1 MDSHS
6 SSSLKDRVVVIT
18 GSARGMGRAY
28 AQAFLTAGAKVVA
41 TDKSWAGVEQLPP
54 ELAQSA
60 NDLLVA
66 DMDITDDAQ
75 IGRVCGAALE
85 RFGTIDALINNAAMR
100 QRDLFPPT
108 GRITTLETKDSDW
121 EKSFAVNVF
130 GTLKVIRRFI
140 KPMIE
145 QRRGSIVNVVSSG
158 ILNHSNGG
166 AYMALRP
173 DSREMPYQSSKA
185 ALACLS
191 FYLANEVAEHNVA
204 VNVVVPGHTRT
215 TGFDEQNRAR
225 MSASRGTG
233 PRPVVPEH
241 IVPIVLHLAEQ
252 DASSITGRMF
262 DVMRWNIEHSLGGQ
276 DAWVDKSFSY
286 ESLKNSSQSR
296 ERNGVLSRSSPI
308 RFPPAFS

>member
-6 SSSLKDRVVVIT
+6 SRSLKDRVVVIT

-28 AQAFLTAGAKVVA
+28 AHGFLAAGAKVVA
-41 TDKSWAGVEQLPP
+41 TDRSWTGVEPLSP
-54 ELAQSA
+54 ELTQSGK
-60 NDLLVA
+60 NLLAA
-66 DMDITDDAQ
+66 DMDITDEAQ
-75 IGRVCGAALE
+75 IDRVCGAVLE

-121 EKSFAVNVF
+121 EKSFGVNVF

-145 QRRGSIVNVVSSG
+145 QRRGSIVNAVSSG
-158 ILNHSNGG
+158 ILNHSSGG

-173 DSREMPYQSSKA
+173 DSREMPYQSAKA
-185 ALACLS
+185 ALTTLS

-204 VNVVVPGHTRT
+204 VNVVIPGHTRT

-225 MSASRGTG
+225 MNANRPTG
-233 PRPVVPEH
+233 PQPLVPEH
-241 IVPIVLHLAEQ
+241 IVPIVLHLAAQ

-262 DVMRWNIEHSLGGQ
+262 DVMQWNLEHGLGGH

-286 ESLKNSSQSR
+286 ESLKNSD
-296 ERNGVLSRSSPI
+296 PI
-308 RFPPAFS
+308 V